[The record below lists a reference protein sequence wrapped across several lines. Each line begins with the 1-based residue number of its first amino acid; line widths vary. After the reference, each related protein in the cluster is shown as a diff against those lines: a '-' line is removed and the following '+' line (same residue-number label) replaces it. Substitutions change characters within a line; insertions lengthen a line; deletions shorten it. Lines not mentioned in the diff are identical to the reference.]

1 MVVVVES
8 RLGGGH
14 GVVVREHVAVTDN
27 VVGADGH
34 VLHGGEDGWS
44 ERERV
49 ELAST
54 RVEEQ
59 IRRGGGRDGKEVLPF
74 GLVLRRRGSLS
85 STSAK
90 QTLSLST
97 FLPSSANDF
106 WALVALFLFFV
117 VYEA

>member
-34 VLHGGEDGWS
+34 VLHGSEDGWS

-59 IRRGGGRDGKEVLPF
+59 IRRGGGRDGKEVLPS
-74 GLVLRRRGSLS
+74 GLVLRRRGGPLP
-85 STSAK
+85 SASAE

-97 FLPSSANDF
+97 FLPPSADDLF
-106 WALVALFLFFV
+106 VLFLFFV